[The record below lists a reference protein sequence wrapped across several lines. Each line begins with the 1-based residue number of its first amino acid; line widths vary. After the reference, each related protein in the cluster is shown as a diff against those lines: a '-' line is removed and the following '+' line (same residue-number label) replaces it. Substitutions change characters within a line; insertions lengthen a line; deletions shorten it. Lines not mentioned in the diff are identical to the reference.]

1 MNLTLVAA
9 AIAAAVAFG
18 GAWKIQDW
26 RHDAAELARVTAQ
39 QEITQENARLANRA
53 ATGFEKD
60 RTKNETRTRTITIE
74 VDKIIDRP
82 VYRNVCLDT
91 DGLQLIAAAIGR
103 RDPTSQPGHALP
115 GPAAA
120 D

>member
-1 MNLTLVAA
+1 MNLAI
-9 AIAAAVAFG
+9 IAAVIAGAVGFA
-18 GAWKIQDW
+18 GAWKLQDL
-26 RHDAAELARVTAQ
+26 RHDAAELQRVTDQ

-60 RTKNETRTRTITIE
+60 RTQNATRTRTITIE

-82 VYRNVCLDT
+82 VYRNVCLDA
-91 DGLQLIAAAIGR
+91 DGLQLIAAAVQR
-103 RDPTSQPGHALP
+103 RDPARQPGKPLP